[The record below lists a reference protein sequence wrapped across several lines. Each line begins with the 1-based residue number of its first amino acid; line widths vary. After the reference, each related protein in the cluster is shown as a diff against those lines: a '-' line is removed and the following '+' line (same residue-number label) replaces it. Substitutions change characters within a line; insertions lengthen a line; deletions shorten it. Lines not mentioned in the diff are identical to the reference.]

1 MIISKAEAINQ
12 GLEFYYS
19 GRRCVSGNSVPRSV
33 KNASCPCDECRARRS
48 KTAMDW
54 NKKNNILVNRRAR
67 EANSSEEGKARRAA
81 IDARYKERNPEL
93 IVRRKKDWYDKNTSE
108 ILARVKIAR
117 IPRRESMLAKA
128 RQRYDEDREFQISRT
143 REWQRLNPE
152 KLKAYLD
159 SARPKINARAARRR
173 FVCEQA
179 TPGWASQDAMLSI
192 YVECERLRRETGD
205 AYEVDH
211 IVPLQSKR
219 VCGLHCEANLQI
231 LPMSANRSKSNR
243 HWPGMP

>member
-1 MIISKAEAINQ
+1 MIISKAEAINR

-19 GRRCVSGNSVPRSV
+19 GRRCISGNSVPRPV
-33 KNASCPCDECRARRS
+33 KTNSCPCGECKARRLKTSNEWKDKNRLLVNERAR
-48 KTAMDW
+48 
-54 NKKNNILVNRRAR
+54 II
-67 EANSSEEGKARRAA
+67 NSSPEGKARRAD
-81 IDARYKERNPEL
+81 IDARYNARNAE
-93 IVRRKKDWYDKNTSE
+93 IVSKKKKDWYEKNKTE
-108 ILARVKIAR
+108 ILARVKTAR
-117 IPRRESMLAKA
+117 IPRRESILAKA
-128 RQRYDEDREFQISRT
+128 RKRYDEDREFQIRRT

-152 KLKAYLD
+152 KLKAYLA

-179 TPGWASQDAMLSI
+179 TPKWASQDAMLSI
-192 YVECERLRRETGD
+192 YAECELLRRETGD

-231 LPMSANRSKSNR
+231 LPMLANRSKSNR
-243 HWPGMP
+243 YWPDMP